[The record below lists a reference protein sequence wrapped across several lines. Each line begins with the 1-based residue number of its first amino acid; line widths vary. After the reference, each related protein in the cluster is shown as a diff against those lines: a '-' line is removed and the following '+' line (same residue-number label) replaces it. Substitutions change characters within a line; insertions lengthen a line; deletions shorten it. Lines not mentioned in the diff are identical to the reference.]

1 VDVAAQEE
9 VWPSVVPRD
18 GGASALQ
25 FDLLAGKLRG
35 LWTVEAELPF
45 WALCDAAGKPRAA
58 LAEDTVSV
66 TDAQGFKA
74 VNRVQGSKP
83 LQQVRAT
90 LPAPPHHAEKEKVK

>member
-1 VDVAAQEE
+1 
-9 VWPSVVPRD
+9 
-18 GGASALQ
+18 
-25 FDLLAGKLRG
+25 
-35 LWTVEAELPF
+35 
-45 WALCDAAGKPRAA
+45 
-58 LAEDTVSV
+58 V